1 MTGGSANRIRGAAAE
16 RDVCNYLRRNGWPE
30 ARRYLAG
37 DGMQPGDIDA
47 VMGLVIEVKDRKVPA
62 WPLWVR
68 QAVGEAG
75 NNRKAVVVRR
85 ARGVRD
91 VGEWPAVMPY
101 ADWLSLVYEGT
112 YEGRHPIGVGIMA
125 PDPPPRVGDIATVLV
140 NAEQAADANGDTHHV
155 VTIFSPL
162 LEVSVMRFRTV
173 IAALRA
179 AGYEAPRA

>member
-1 MTGGSANRIRGAAAE
+1 MSGSSNRIRGAAAE

-47 VMGLVIEVKDRKVPA
+47 MPGVVIEVKDRKVPA

-68 QAVGEAG
+68 QAVAQSG
-75 NNRKAVVVRR
+75 NHRKAMVVRR

-91 VGEWPAVMPY
+91 VGQWPTVMPY

-112 YEGRHPIGVGIMA
+112 EDGRHPVGVGIMA
-125 PDPPPRVGDIATVLV
+125 ADPPRVGDLATVLAKV
-140 NAEQAADANGDTHHV
+140 EQDAPPNTVHHV
-155 VTIFSPL
+155 VTVFSPL
-162 LEVSVMRFRTV
+162 LEVSIMRFRTV
-173 IAALRA
+173 VAALRA
-179 AGYEAPRA
+179 AGYEAPVG